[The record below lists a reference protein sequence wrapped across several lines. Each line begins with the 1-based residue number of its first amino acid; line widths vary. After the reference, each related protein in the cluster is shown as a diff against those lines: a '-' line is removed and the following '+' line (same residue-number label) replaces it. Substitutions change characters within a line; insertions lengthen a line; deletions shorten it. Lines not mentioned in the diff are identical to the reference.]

1 MDATLLEGLL
11 EDLALTWLVQTSVKR
26 CFTII
31 QNHLALR
38 SLKRKAGNVL
48 SCAGC
53 VVHCHWRLTR
63 TTQGA
68 TTAHCL
74 DGGGRDGSNDKD
86 AVIEEEGVDKDSL
99 TEEAMVA
106 AVATPSAG

>member
-1 MDATLLEGLL
+1 M
-11 EDLALTWLVQTSVKR
+11 
-26 CFTII
+26 
-31 QNHLALR
+31 
-38 SLKRKAGNVL
+38 L

-106 AVATPSAG
+106 AVATPSAGWHSNDDEVVDNGDVNKDNDAFVVGELLVCSRNLQVT